1 MWAKYPNTQRE
12 MSKTKPTLKD
22 VASQA
27 NVSVTTASMALTDTG
42 RISGKTKEKVISA
55 AKVLGYRKKDKFEK
69 KEETS
74 SNIAFIIQIDYEW
87 AFVWLF
93 IQPIIRAFEAEIK
106 ESGYNVILVPVT
118 GQQTQDEIFQ
128 KILSVSPGAV
138 ISIHFGDEALFNRIE
153 QINIPV
159 IIVMNGDFQ
168 DKFSSICVDDFQG
181 AYEAGLH
188 LIRLGH
194 RRLAYVDID
203 RPNLP
208 ALSSDRFIGFKKAVD
223 ENNLPFS
230 EAQII
235 RFELGKIDRLKKDLE
250 DTFHSSQIVPTAIFC
265 LDDDLAYR
273 IILVLQ
279 EMKLSVPNDVSII
292 APGDVLDYGR
302 PQTFP
307 ITTMRIDTTYIGK
320 LGAQMLV
327 DRLSSQPRERHVI
340 KVKQQLV
347 ERGSCLD
354 FKKDPY
360 SRVD

>member
-1 MWAKYPNTQRE
+1 
-12 MSKTKPTLKD
+12 MSKKKPTLKD
-22 VASQA
+22 VANQA

-42 RISGKTKEKVISA
+42 RISSKTKEKVLST
-55 AKVLGYRKKDKFEK
+55 AKALGYQRKEKIEK
-69 KEETS
+69 KGSES
-74 SNIAFIIQIDYEW
+74 VNIAFIVQIDYEW

-93 IQPIIRAFEAEIK
+93 IQPIIRAFEEEIK
-106 ESGYNVILVPVT
+106 KSGYNVILIPVS
-118 GQQTQDEIFQ
+118 GQQTQDEIFN
-128 KILSVSPGAV
+128 KILAVSPEAV
-138 ISIHFGDEALFNRIE
+138 ISIHYGDEALFNRIE

-159 IIVMNGDFQ
+159 IIMMNAGYQ
-168 DKFSSICVDDFQG
+168 DKFASICVDDFQG
-181 AYEAGLH
+181 AYEAGLY

-194 RRLAYVDID
+194 SRLAYVDID

-223 ENNLPFS
+223 ENDLTFF

-235 RFELGKIDRLKKDLE
+235 RFKLGKINRLKKDLE
-250 DTFHSSQIVPTAIFC
+250 DMFQSPKTAPTAIFC

-307 ITTMRIDTTYIGK
+307 ITTMRIDTSYIGK
-320 LGAQMLV
+320 LGAQMLIN
-327 DRLSSQPRERHVI
+327 RLNNQPRELHVI
-340 KVKQQLV
+340 KIKQQLV
-347 ERGSCLD
+347 QRGSCQE
-354 FKKDPY
+354 K
-360 SRVD
+360 SQT